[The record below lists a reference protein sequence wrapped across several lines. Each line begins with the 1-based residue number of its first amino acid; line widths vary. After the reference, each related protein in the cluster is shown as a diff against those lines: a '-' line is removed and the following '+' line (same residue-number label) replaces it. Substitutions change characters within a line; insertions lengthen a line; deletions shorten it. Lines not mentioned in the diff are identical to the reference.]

1 MRLNCIVSGLVLAI
15 VSTASAQAQVTLDAS
30 KVTCDQFVHSKIGTP
45 RVTGAWLSG
54 FYNGKRDNRI
64 LDLQNYEGNLSKLE
78 QFCYL
83 EKNFKMPV
91 MQAIEELFGAGK

>member
-1 MRLNCIVSGLVLAI
+1 MRLNRLVSGLVFTIVLAE
-15 VSTASAQAQVTLDAS
+15 SAQAQVTLDAS
-30 KVTCDQFVHSKIGTP
+30 KLTCDQFVHSKVGSP
-45 RVTGAWLSG
+45 RVIGAWLSG

-91 MQAIEELFGAGK
+91 MQAIEELFSAGK